1 MSFTVLR
8 ARALL
13 IVHHFKDV
21 SDCVHWWSLFLFQC
35 QSLWPDWTRSQS
47 NICLYISDGSFLQ
60 LSCSSHS
67 PPSLTCRSHSHALHS
82 APAPSSLPAPDTRA
96 GARCLDTRDLDRDT
110 FPRMSEDQELSW
122 ERGSMNQYLCSDT
135 QRLCLTTNDCVPCV
149 PCVTHLK
156 SSRIKRQAVIFMS
169 SFYGTDQ

>member
-67 PPSLTCRSHSHALHS
+67 PPSLTCRSHSHTLHS
-82 APAPSSLPAPDTRA
+82 APAPSLPAPDTRA

-110 FPRMSEDQELSW
+110 FPRMSEDQSYHGKGE
-122 ERGSMNQYLCSDT
+122 
-135 QRLCLTTNDCVPCV
+135 
-149 PCVTHLK
+149 
-156 SSRIKRQAVIFMS
+156 A
-169 SFYGTDQ
+169 

>member
-82 APAPSSLPAPDTRA
+82 APAPPPSSRHT
-96 GARCLDTRDLDRDT
+96 GG
-110 FPRMSEDQELSW
+110 SEVSGHQRSRQGHVPSDVGRSELSW
-122 ERGSMNQYLCSDT
+122 ERGSMNQ
-135 QRLCLTTNDCVPCV
+135 
-149 PCVTHLK
+149 
-156 SSRIKRQAVIFMS
+156 
-169 SFYGTDQ
+169 

>member
-82 APAPSSLPAPDTRA
+82 APAPPPSQLQTHGR
-96 GARCLDTRDLDRDT
+96 
-110 FPRMSEDQELSW
+110 
-122 ERGSMNQYLCSDT
+122 ERGVWTPEISTGTRSLGCRKIRVIMGKGKHES
-135 QRLCLTTNDCVPCV
+135 
-149 PCVTHLK
+149 
-156 SSRIKRQAVIFMS
+156 IFM
-169 SFYGTDQ
+169 F